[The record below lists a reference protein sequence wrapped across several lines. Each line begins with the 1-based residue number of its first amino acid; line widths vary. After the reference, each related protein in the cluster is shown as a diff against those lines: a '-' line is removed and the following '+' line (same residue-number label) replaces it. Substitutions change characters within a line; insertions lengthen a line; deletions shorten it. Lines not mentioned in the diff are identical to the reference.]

1 VVAITTVVLAA
12 VAVTLADRP
21 YGGALASARIHVQ
34 DILVSYQFSGQPQ
47 PYTPNR
53 NVNELTR
60 GDFIDPQVAATAAK
74 TLKGVTGQDLLSHIG
89 FSALTGTEASLTY
102 DGSTSPDVSS
112 RRLDAYINAFVDQRR
127 AQQKQA
133 LQRAATSVAGTSA
146 ETKLTQAANA
156 IDGQIFPVGATT
168 TIDAKR
174 LAKPAAL
181 LGGGLAGALLGLI
194 LALVL
199 GRADRRIRSQDELR
213 LAGLR
218 SVELDSGRKPE
229 TVDTLRALAEVA
241 GIGSDG
247 GVVAV
252 VTPSGDGTP
261 LARELA
267 TAFAASARPTALLT
281 ESGAAVNREGV
292 WTPIEGALGNA
303 MRSLPRLSDTVAR
316 MRPAN
321 GVAVI
326 DAPAINERAE
336 GVIAS
341 GLADVTLL
349 VVQRNRTT
357 WKQLEEALDTLGDA
371 VTQGR
376 VRVCL
381 DRGRA
386 SRDDGVAHLTGAARP
401 GRGRMERIRSAV

>member
-1 VVAITTVVLAA
+1 MVALTTVVLAA

-21 YGGALASARIHVQ
+21 YGGAKASARVHVQ
-34 DILVSYQFSGQPQ
+34 DTIVSFQFTGQPQ

-60 GDFIDPQVAATAAK
+60 ADFIDSQVAATAAK
-74 TLKGVTGQDLLSHIG
+74 KLSGVTGQQLVSHLG
-89 FSALTGTEASLTY
+89 FQALTGTEALLTY
-102 DGSTSPDVSS
+102 DGSTSPEISS
-112 RRLDAYINAFVDQRR
+112 RRLDVYVAAFIEQRR
-127 AQQKQA
+127 SQQRQA
-133 LQRAATSVAGTSA
+133 LDQAATSVAGTQA
-146 ETKLTQAANA
+146 ETKLTQAADA
-156 IDGQIFPVGATT
+156 VDGQIFPVGEITT
-168 TIDAKR
+168 ADAKSI
-174 LAKPAAL
+174 ATPAAL
-181 LGGGLAGALLGLI
+181 LGGALAGALLGLI

-199 GRADRRIRSQDELR
+199 GRADRRIRTHEDLR

-218 SVELDSGRKPE
+218 AIEVDSARKPE
-229 TVDTLRALAEVA
+229 SVDTLRALTEVA

-252 VTPSGDGTP
+252 ASPSGDVRTP

-267 TAFAASARPTALLT
+267 TAFASSSRPTALLT
-281 ESGAAVNREGV
+281 ESGGAVNREGV
-292 WTPIEGALGNA
+292 WTQIEGGLGNA

-316 MRPAN
+316 LRPAN

-326 DAPAINERAE
+326 DAPAITERSE

-341 GLADVTLL
+341 GLADVTVL

-357 WKQLEEALDTLGDA
+357 WKQLEEALETLADA

-381 DRGRA
+381 DRGRT
-386 SRDDGVAHLTGAARP
+386 SREDGVAQLTGTNRP
-401 GRGRMERIRSAV
+401 GRMERIRSAV